1 MVTRGIRGATTVSHD
16 DKEEI
21 KYATLELFQEI
32 LKRNDLAPSDI
43 ACVFITVT
51 SDLSSVF
58 PAEAIRE
65 KEDFRYIPVMCAQEV
80 EVRGSLSR
88 CIRMMVLAMTNLS
101 PQEIHHVYLREA
113 QILRKDLLMKEKTS

>member
-1 MVTRGIRGATTVSHD
+1 MVTRGIRGATTVAHD
-16 DKEEI
+16 DREEI

-32 LKRNDLAPSDI
+32 LKRNNLVPSDI

-65 KEDFRYIPVMCAQEV
+65 KENFRYVPVMCAQEI
-80 EVRGSLSR
+80 EVRGSLPR

-101 PQEIHHVYLREA
+101 PQEISHVYLREA
-113 QILRKDLLMKEKTS
+113 QNLRKDLLMKEKT